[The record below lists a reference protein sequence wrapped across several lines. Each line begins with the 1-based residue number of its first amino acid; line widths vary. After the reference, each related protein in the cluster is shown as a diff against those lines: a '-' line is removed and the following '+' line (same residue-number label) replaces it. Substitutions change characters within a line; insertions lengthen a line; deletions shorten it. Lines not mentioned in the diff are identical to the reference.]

1 MNADAHLTCNDRR
14 VARVLRYLAEDL
26 TRRPTL
32 SDVSRLAGLETT
44 YFSKLFRVIV
54 GVPYAEWSGRL
65 RVRHARQ
72 LLEIAD
78 LSITAVA
85 AAVGYMDV
93 TTFERAFRRVEG
105 TSPREYRRTLQRD
118 RASNARNAEVIPRN
132 VETTGRHTPH
142 TPERWPIGATLP
154 QE

>member
-1 MNADAHLTCNDRR
+1 MNSDAHWTCNDRR
-14 VARVLRYLAEDL
+14 VARVLRYLTEDL

-32 SDVSRLAGLETT
+32 SDVSRVAGLETT
-44 YFSKLFRVIV
+44 YFSKLFRAMV
-54 GVPYAEWSGRL
+54 GIPYAEWSRRL
-65 RVRHARQ
+65 RVRHARE

-105 TSPREYRRTLQRD
+105 ICPRECRRLLQRD
-118 RASNARNAEVIPRN
+118 RASSTRNAETRPTN
-132 VETTGRHTPH
+132 AETTSGGNQYFEQGP
-142 TPERWPIGATLP
+142 L
-154 QE
+154 QS